1 VLQLPLHRVG
11 VPSPDRSRPAL
22 FRC

>member
-1 VLQLPLHRVG
+1 LLTLAISDLVSINL
-11 VPSPDRSRPAL
+11 SRPAL